1 MTKKAAM
8 NKKTVKSPAAKFD
21 SRPKLTRESI
31 LGKALELAD
40 LEGLQ
45 ALSMRR
51 LAHALGVEAMSLYHH
66 FANKDRLLDGMID
79 LVFAEIGLP
88 TTGDWK
94 GRIRTRAVST
104 RDALVRHRWAL
115 GLMES
120 RTSPGPATLYH
131 HNAVLE
137 CLRLNG
143 FSVAAAAHAYSLL
156 DSYVYGFAL
165 QQLNLPFTTFEE
177 SGPAAESIM
186 GEVAAGDFPYL
197 IEMAV
202 EYVLRPGYDYAE
214 EFEIGLRLV
223 LEGIEKLRDE
233 A

>member
-1 MTKKAAM
+1 M
-8 NKKTVKSPAAKFD
+8 NKRTVKSPAAKTEP
-21 SRPKLTRESI
+21 RPKLTRELI

-51 LAHALGVEAMSLYHH
+51 LAQALGVEAMSLYYH

-88 TTGDWK
+88 TEGEWK
-94 GRIRTRAVST
+94 GRIRARSVST
-104 RDALVRHRWAL
+104 KDALARHRWAL

-131 HNAVLE
+131 HNAVVE
-137 CLRLNG
+137 CFRLNG

-165 QQLNLPFTTFEE
+165 QQLNLPFNTFEE
-177 SGPAAESIM
+177 SGPAADSIM
-186 GEVAAGDFPYL
+186 AEVAAGDFPYL
-197 IEMAV
+197 VEMAV
-202 EYVLRPGYDYAE
+202 EHVLKPGYDYKE

>member
-1 MTKKAAM
+1 M
-8 NKKTVKSPAAKFD
+8 NKKTVKSPAAKLD
-21 SRPKLTRESI
+21 PRPKLTRELV

-51 LAHALGVEAMSLYHH
+51 LAQALGVEAMSLYHH

-88 TTGDWK
+88 TEGDWK
-94 GRIRTRAVST
+94 GRIRARAVST
-104 RDALVRHRWAL
+104 QDALVRHRWAL

-131 HNAVLE
+131 HNAVVE
-137 CLRLNG
+137 CFRLNG
-143 FSVAAAAHAYSLL
+143 FSVPAAAHAYSLL

-165 QQLNLPFTTFEE
+165 QQLNLPFNTFEE

-186 GEVAAGDFPYL
+186 AEVAAGDFPYL
-197 IEMAV
+197 VEMAV
-202 EYVLRPGYDYAE
+202 EHVLQPGYDYKK
-214 EFEIGLRLV
+214 EFEIGLGLV
-223 LEGIEKLRDE
+223 LEGIETLRDE

>member
-1 MTKKAAM
+1 MP
-8 NKKTVKSPAAKFD
+8 KKTLKLPATTTEP
-21 SRPKLTRESI
+21 RPKLTRELV

-51 LAHALGVEAMSLYHH
+51 LAQALGVEAMSLYHH
-66 FANKDRLLDGMID
+66 LPNKERLLDGMID
-79 LVFAEIGLP
+79 RVFTEIELP
-88 TTGDWK
+88 PEGAWRD
-94 GRIRTRAVST
+94 RIAARARSTRA
-104 RDALVRHRWAL
+104 ALARHRWAL
-115 GLMES
+115 GLLDS
-120 RTSPGPATLYH
+120 RHSPGPANLRH
-131 HNAVLE
+131 HNAVVE
-137 CLRLNG
+137 CFRLNG

-156 DSYVYGFAL
+156 DSYTYGYMV
-165 QQLNLPFTTFEE
+165 QELNLPFNTSEE
-177 SGPAAESIM
+177 AGPVADSIM
-186 GEVAAGDFPYL
+186 AEVAAGEFPYL

-202 EYVLRPGYDYAE
+202 EYVLKPGYDYKE

>member
-1 MTKKAAM
+1 M
-8 NKKTVKSPAAKFD
+8 NKRTVKSPAAKFD
-21 SRPKLTRESI
+21 PRPKLTRE
-31 LGKALELAD
+31 LVLAKALELAD

-51 LAHALGVEAMSLYHH
+51 LAQALGVEAMSLYYH

-79 LVFAEIGLP
+79 LVFAEIELP
-88 TTGDWK
+88 TEGDWK
-94 GRIRTRAVST
+94 VRIRARAVST
-104 RDALVRHRWAL
+104 QDALVRHRWAL

-120 RTSPGPATLYH
+120 RTSPGPATLHH
-131 HNAVLE
+131 HNAVVE

-165 QQLNLPFTTFEE
+165 QRLNLPFTTFEE

-186 GEVAAGDFPYL
+186 NEMAAGDFPYL
-197 IEMAV
+197 VEMGV
-202 EYVLRPGYDYAE
+202 EHVLKPGYDYKE

-223 LEGIEKLRDE
+223 LNGIEKLRDE